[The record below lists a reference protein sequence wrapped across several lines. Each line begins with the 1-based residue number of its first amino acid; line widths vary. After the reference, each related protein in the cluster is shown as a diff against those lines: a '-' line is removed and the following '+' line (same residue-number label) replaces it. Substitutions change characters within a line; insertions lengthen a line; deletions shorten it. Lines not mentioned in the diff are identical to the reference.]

1 MPAKKRNFSADSPK
15 ESSIARTPFPS
26 TWKFSFR
33 EMKSIYCL
41 LLTLTL
47 STFAHPQVRFIDTT
61 AEANITF
68 RHVDGRTGEK
78 YLIETLG
85 SGALFFDYDND
96 GNLELYVVNAN
107 TIPPSAENRNTLYHN
122 NGDGTFTDVTDASGV
137 GDIGYGVGCAAAD
150 IDNDGYV
157 DIYVTNFGANRLYHN
172 NGDGTFTDIT
182 QKAGVGDERWGTSCA
197 FLDYDLD
204 GDTDLYVVNYMKFSL
219 EENRWW
225 ETRGIRTYCSP
236 TDRIAGSHL
245 VSEPDILYRNNG
257 DSTFTDVTQ
266 ASGISHRALGLA
278 VAVGDYDN
286 DGDADLHI
294 ANDMEADLLYQN
306 NGDGTFTETAA
317 LAGVGYDENGMP
329 GSGMGSAFG
338 DYDNDG
344 YLDLVVSNAA
354 ALPVLLY
361 HNERSQFFTDVS
373 YVSGVGAVTLPYFKW
388 AVEFFDYNNDGELD
402 LFVANGHLQ
411 ENIGLFSDATYA
423 QADLLFENNGIE
435 TGRRHPRARFTDISS
450 AVGLTQLAPKV
461 GRAAAFGDYDNDGD
475 IDIFLNN
482 SNQPATLLRNE
493 GGNRNHWITVQA
505 IGPSIGARITVKA
518 GDLSLI
524 REVRSGASYLSQSD
538 LRVHFGLREHT
549 QVELLE
555 IRWPSGHV
563 KQFFHLKADQ
573 ILRLEAGHGTR

>member
-1 MPAKKRNFSADSPK
+1 MRPLLKGD
-15 ESSIARTPFPS
+15 
-26 TWKFSFR
+26 KF
-33 EMKSIYCL
+33 MKHPQLMKTIYCLL

-47 STFAHPQVRFIDTT
+47 STAAYPQPQFVDVT
-61 AEANITF
+61 AEAGITF
-68 RHVDGRTGEK
+68 QHVDGRTGEK

-96 GNLELYVVNAN
+96 GYLDIYVVNAN
-107 TIPPSAENRNTLYHN
+107 TIPPSPENRNVLYRN
-122 NGDGTFTDVTDASGV
+122 NGDGTFTDVTDASGA

-157 DIYVTNFGANRLYHN
+157 DIYVTNFGANRLYRN
-172 NGDGTFTDIT
+172 NGDSTFTDIT
-182 QKAGVGDERWGTSCA
+182 EKAGVGDERWGTSCA

-204 GDTDLYVVNYMKFSL
+204 GDADLYVVNYMKFSL
-219 EENRWW
+219 AANRWW

-236 TDRIAGSHL
+236 TDQIAGSHF

-257 DSTFTDVTQ
+257 DGTFTDVTE
-266 ASGISHRALGLA
+266 ASGISHRELGLA

-294 ANDMEADLLYQN
+294 ANDMEADRLYQN
-306 NGDGTFTETAA
+306 TGDGTFTETAA

-344 YLDLVVSNAA
+344 YLDLVVSNAS

-361 HNERSQFFTDVS
+361 HNERHQFFTDVS
-373 YVSGVGAVTLPYFKW
+373 YVSGIGAVTIPYFKW
-388 AVEFFDYNNDGELD
+388 AVEFFDYNNDGYLD

-423 QADLLFENNGIE
+423 QADLLFENNGTE
-435 TGRRHPRARFTDISS
+435 TRRPRLPEDGKTGRTRRWARFTDVSS
-450 AVGLTQLAPKV
+450 VVGLTELPPKV

-493 GGNRNHWITVQA
+493 GGNSNHWITVQA
-505 IGPSIGARITVKA
+505 IGHSIGARITVKA

-538 LRVHFGLREHT
+538 CRVHFGIGEHT

-555 IRWPSGHV
+555 VRWPSGRV
-563 KQFFHLKADQ
+563 AQFFDVKANQ
-573 ILRLEAGHGTR
+573 ILRVEEGDGVLTR